1 MFRMPAGMFAGCVAL
16 TAALAWGGEAT
27 FTDRH
32 AYVLDATNKRM
43 LRVKLD
49 YTASETVAVP

>member
-1 MFRMPAGMFAGCVAL
+1 MFAGCVAL